1 MKRILITG
9 KNSYIGNAVAE
20 YLLQYNEAAGEV
32 CYEVERISLRGR
44 KIEEIPMAGYD
55 TVLHVAGKAHVD
67 VSKASQEVQ
76 KEYYQVNC
84 ELAVET
90 ARKAASDGVK
100 QFIYLSSV
108 IVYGDSARVGKTKH
122 VSAETEPTPANFYGD
137 SKWQAEQK
145 LRALE
150 TDMAIAVLRIPM
162 IYGKGSKGNYPLL
175 VRIAG
180 KTPVFPRVNNQRS
193 MLYVEHLAEFI
204 RLLAESGQGGLFL
217 PQEKEYI
224 NTAELVRSIGE
235 VKGKR
240 IRLWAVLNPF
250 VRLASVVPGKIGN
263 LANKAFG
270 SLTMDMG
277 ADGRELGEYRL
288 YSMEETIRRSV

>member
-9 KNSYIGNAVAE
+9 KNSYIGNTVAE

-32 CYEVERISLRGR
+32 FYEVERISLRGR

-67 VSKASQEVQ
+67 VSKASEETQ

-84 ELAVET
+84 ELAVEA

-108 IVYGDSARVGKTKH
+108 IVYGDSARVGKRKH

-145 LRALE
+145 LRGLQ
-150 TDMAIAVLRIPM
+150 TDMQIAVLRIPM
-162 IYGKGSKGNYPLL
+162 IYGRGSKGNYPML
-175 VRIAG
+175 VKLAG
-180 KTPVFPRVNNQRS
+180 KTPIFPKIVNQRS
-193 MLYVEHLAEFI
+193 MLYAEHLAEFI
-204 RLLAESGQGGLFL
+204 RLLAESGCGGLYL
-217 PQEKEYI
+217 PQEKEYM
-224 NTAELVRSIGE
+224 NTAELVRCIGE
-235 VKGKR
+235 VKGRR

-250 VRLASVVPGKIGN
+250 VKLASVVPGRIGN

-270 SLTMDMG
+270 SLTMDIA
-277 ADGRELGEYRL
+277 ADGHELGEYRL
-288 YSMEETIRRSV
+288 YSLEESVRRSV